1 MIEEV
6 CTLKQ
11 VLSIAEVKQIIDE
24 RYRKTDADYSV
35 VFNQF
40 KNSMTEKNLEAVDK
54 TKQALENI
62 QEDDLRSLT
71 DLAVDLAL
79 TANAYISI
87 SKRILFLNKLLDEQ
101 NNEKNEKRK
110 RKKKKRRQTGIRLP
124 SFL

>member
-101 NNEKNEKRK
+101 NNEKNEK
-110 RKKKKRRQTGIRLP
+110 KKKEEEKKEGKP
-124 SFL
+124 A